1 MSEVTE
7 TETAIEPTGDETPP
21 VTELEGAP
29 ALDAGTEKWMEFARL
44 WESRARKNTARA
56 DGNEEKAK
64 RFDEYEEAN
73 KTEAEKLQARA
84 EAAENALA
92 ERDQKD
98 EQERLVAEVADDK
111 KVPAA
116 ILRGATREE
125 LEEHADAYLASL
137 PAVPTAPSSE
147 GLGNVGDT
155 VNGSDPGIDA
165 AIAAAQKARN
175 FPLVITLKQ
184 QKAALK
190 G

>member
-1 MSEVTE
+1 MSEVIEPVTEPVVSETPATPEVTE
-7 TETAIEPTGDETPP
+7 TPDLAAE
-21 VTELEGAP
+21 V
-29 ALDAGTEKWMEFARL
+29 EKWKAL
-44 WESRARKNTARA
+44 SRKNEERA
-56 DGNEEKAK
+56 KGNDAAAK
-64 RFDEYEEAN
+64 RLAEIEEAN

-84 EAAENALA
+84 DAAEKALA

-98 EQERLVAEVADDK
+98 DLAKLITEVADAK

-137 PAVPTAPSSE
+137 PAVPTAPSST

-155 VNGSDPGIDA
+155 VNGSDPDIDT
-165 AIAAAQKARN
+165 AIAAAQKDRN

-184 QKAALK
+184 QKAAQK